1 MCLCSWE
8 SRRRLL
14 LLVVVMVVMV
24 VVVQWWRQWHS
35 TLSSHGCTTSVCP
48 RNPPIKS
55 IMPPHVPPVRRSG
68 CSDGFKVKVRFS
80 VHCHDRLRTNQTWR
94 ASLFWTWSMSRV
106 VLHFTQCRRC
116 RWTKNRKEGC
126 PGFEFDLSPG
136 IFVHDLESTVD
147 VWAGEKTNDSKFGL
161 PLAFFRCSCCEDND
175 LFLLFLF
182 LNELL

>member
-1 MCLCSWE
+1 
-8 SRRRLL
+8 
-14 LLVVVMVVMV
+14 
-24 VVVQWWRQWHS
+24 
-35 TLSSHGCTTSVCP
+35 
-48 RNPPIKS
+48 
-55 IMPPHVPPVRRSG
+55 MPPHVPPVRRSG

-161 PLAFFRCSCCEDND
+161 PLAFFRCSCCDD

-182 LNELL
+182 LKRITLISAFAQLWSCHIASIWFVDFVLYTCSSTHVFNLESWIVAVDRGSSWIGKTTVVSL